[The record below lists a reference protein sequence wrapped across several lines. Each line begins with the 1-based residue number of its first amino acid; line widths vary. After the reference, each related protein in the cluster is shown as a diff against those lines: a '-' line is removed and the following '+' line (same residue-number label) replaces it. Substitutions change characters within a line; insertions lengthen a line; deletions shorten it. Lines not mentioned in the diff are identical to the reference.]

1 MKPGYVDVG
10 MHVAGIFQLHQ
21 RTVVH
26 PVLEKLRSFRLYP
39 ACRSAR
45 EVVQH
50 RNVVGRERGKHAFFR
65 THRTQVQP
73 VGIEVEKLAQPAAVY
88 HLFYLTVRRMK
99 QQDMPHH
106 QARSRALCQFHQFGR
121 LRGGERHRFFQH
133 NVQPFF
139 QQFPACRI
147 VKFRRKRNRISV
159 VTAGNGF
166 VHVRISLYS
175 GILLRILFQPDGIRL
190 YHCGKATQ
198 PRQCADVVLS
208 PPAAAD
214 NTYFFIHK

>member
-26 PVLEKLRSFRLYP
+26 PVLEKLRSLRLYP

-88 HLFYLTVRRMK
+88 HLFLSYGTPDETAGHAPTIRRA
-99 QQDMPHH
+99 P
-106 QARSRALCQFHQFGR
+106 ARCASSTSSAE
-121 LRGGERHRFFQH
+121 LRGGERHRF
-133 NVQPFF
+133 
-139 QQFPACRI
+139 PA
-147 VKFRRKRNRISV
+147 
-159 VTAGNGF
+159 
-166 VHVRISLYS
+166 
-175 GILLRILFQPDGIRL
+175 
-190 YHCGKATQ
+190 
-198 PRQCADVVLS
+198 
-208 PPAAAD
+208 
-214 NTYFFIHK
+214 